1 MGGRAKNDRPR
12 IPRGSHQQ
20 NAQKGT
26 PKEKTMEA
34 VIGNAGYGGGYGL
47 DIVGNGNPPP
57 GVPPY
62 GYGFPAGT
70 PFYPASNYGWPGT
83 VNPFAA
89 LQMQQAAAAAQGAM
103 MAPAADQVQGFGG
116 LGFGGGGLGF
126 GGLGFAPGC
135 AGPLTAPL
143 LTQRLEEPMLG
154 LAPRCPTRAETQFVG
169 FDGCL
174 IQPGQ
179 TAWITAS
186 PCLLTKIIRYVIPSD
201 IAYSLTV
208 DQITVN
214 GKDTLVNNA
223 PVPAAMFI
231 ETATISDT
239 INTPTI
245 QPGCCL
251 QIQVTNIS
259 DAPVKFRM
267 GALARVIW

>member
-1 MGGRAKNDRPR
+1 MN
-12 IPRGSHQQ
+12 SL
-20 NAQKGT
+20 
-26 PKEKTMEA
+26 
-34 VIGNAGYGGGYGL
+34 IGNAGYAGGYGL
-47 DIVGNGNPPP
+47 DIIGQGAPV

-70 PFYPASNYGWPGT
+70 PFYPASDFGWGA
-83 VNPFAA
+83 VNPNAA
-89 LQMQQAAAAAQGAM
+89 LARQQAAAANGMALAAPDAVAGA
-103 MAPAADQVQGFGG
+103 FGP
-116 LGFGGGGLGF
+116 
-126 GGLGFAPGC
+126 GFAGGC
-135 AGPLTAPL
+135 GVGPLTAPL
-143 LTQRLEEPMLG
+143 AVQQVQEPLLG
-154 LAPRCPTRAETQFVG
+154 LAPRCPSRAETQFVG
-169 FDGCL
+169 FDGCT
-174 IQPGQ
+174 IAPGQ

-251 QIQVTNIS
+251 QIQVTNTS